1 MQAPITTTNETV
13 TNSPRFPNQHRSH
26 ESMDPSQQRCSSSG
40 VGASCSPTKNHQME
54 KAGLSLA
61 TKINVVLELPVHS
74 FSTQLVQNKTG
85 SNVRLVVELGD
96 HISRS
101 QTPCY
106 GQKTMQDLCMLP
118 LLCLEKPQSCCHDH
132 IKMHPNLSG
141 DLFASCFPLLL

>member
-26 ESMDPSQQRCSSSG
+26 ESMDPSQR
-40 VGASCSPTKNHQME
+40 VEASCSPAKDESKTS
-54 KAGLSLA
+54 LSLA
-61 TKINVVLELPVHS
+61 IKINVVLELPVHS